1 MLLIPGLDMRLEVED
16 SAGIFWIMREGFTL
30 IVAVS

>member
-16 SAGIFWIMREGFTL
+16 PTGIFMIMSEGFSF